1 MKLIKN
7 WRYHVL
13 NFIGWQ
19 IYLLSIL
26 TFDKLSYRLS
36 QVEKWDNLEWNKLY
50 YFISEGVLCGLLG
63 FLLSN
68 IILVY
73 IDYKI
78 QIEKI
83 SKNSFLGIVF
93 VFIFSQLLYHLLL
106 WPVLNI
112 PLRYFLDRE
121 NTLTFLM
128 KLANI
133 PVFAVSFLVWF
144 FIVMSYKIFKYL
156 KGIRIKQLELET
168 NLREITLNTL
178 KGQINPHFMFN
189 SLNNIRGLILENP
202 SKSREMLTRLSEM
215 LRYSLTKSDT
225 NKIVLEEEIEM
236 VGNYIALSKIQ
247 LEDRL
252 EYRTEIDRNTLKLF
266 IPPMIVQMLVENAV
280 KHGVS
285 NIKEGGVV
293 KLISKINKNELYL
306 IVENT
311 GFLKKKSTST
321 QIGLKNIKERLFLLY
336 ANRATFEIIEENKMV
351 RAKVVIP
358 LFKQDDK
365 N

>member
-1 MKLIKN
+1 MKLITN
-7 WRYHVL
+7 WKYHIL

-26 TFDKLSYRLS
+26 TFEKLSYGLF
-36 QVEKWDNLEWNKLY
+36 QVEKWSDLEWNKLY
-50 YFISEGVLCGLLG
+50 YFIAEGVLCGFLG

-68 IILVY
+68 VILVY
-73 IDYKI
+73 VDYKV
-78 QIEKI
+78 QIGKI
-83 SKNSFLGIVF
+83 SKRALWGIVLVF
-93 VFIFSQLLYHLLL
+93 VLSQILYHLLL
-106 WPVLNI
+106 WPFLSV
-112 PLRYFLDRE
+112 PLKYFLDRE
-121 NTLTFLM
+121 NPLTFLM

-133 PVFAVSFLVWF
+133 PVFGVSFLVWF
-144 FIVMSYKIFKYL
+144 FVVMTYKIFKYL
-156 KGIRIKQLELET
+156 KEIKIKQLELET

-225 NKIVLEEEIEM
+225 NKIVLEEELEM
-236 VGNYIALSKIQ
+236 VSNYIALSKIQ

-252 EYRTEIDRNTLKLF
+252 EYITEINSDTLYF
-266 IPPMIVQMLVENAV
+266 SIPPMIVQMLVENAV

-293 KLISKINKNELYL
+293 KLISKIKKNELHL

-311 GFLKKKSTST
+311 GFLKKRSTST
-321 QIGLKNIKERLFLLY
+321 QIGLKNIRERLFLLY
-336 ANRATFEIIEENKMV
+336 ANRATFEIVEENKMV
-351 RAKVVIP
+351 KAKVVIP
-358 LFKQDDK
+358 F
-365 N
+365 NV

>member
-7 WRYHVL
+7 WKYHIL

-19 IYLLSIL
+19 VYLLSIL
-26 TFDKLSYRLS
+26 TFEKLSYRLS
-36 QVEKWDNLEWNKLY
+36 EVEKWNDSQWNTLY
-50 YFISEGVLCGLLG
+50 YFIAEGFLCGLLG
-63 FLLSN
+63 FFLSN

-73 IDYKI
+73 IDYKV
-78 QIEKI
+78 QIGKI
-83 SKNSFLGIVF
+83 TKKSFLGIVSVF
-93 VFIFSQLLYHLLL
+93 VLSQIFYHLLL
-106 WPVLNI
+106 WPVLSV
-112 PLRYFLDRE
+112 PLEYFLHRE

-133 PVFAVSFLVWF
+133 PVFAVSFLIWF
-144 FIVMSYKIFKYL
+144 FIVMTYKTVKYL
-156 KGIRIKQLELET
+156 KEIRIKQLELET
-168 NLREITLNTL
+168 NLREIRLNTL

-215 LRYSLTKSDT
+215 LRYSLTKNDI

-252 EYRTEIDRNTLKLF
+252 EYITEIESDTLQF
-266 IPPMIVQMLVENAV
+266 SIPPMIVQMLVENAV

-285 NIKEGGVV
+285 NIKEGGIV
-293 KLISKINKNELYL
+293 KLISSIIKNELHL

-311 GFLKKKSTST
+311 GFLKKNSTST
-321 QIGLKNIKERLFLLY
+321 QIGVKNIKERLFLLY
-336 ANRATFEIIEENKMV
+336 GNRATFEIIEKNNIVK
-351 RAKVVIP
+351 AKVVIP
-358 LFKQDDK
+358 I
-365 N
+365 

>member
-1 MKLIKN
+1 
-7 WRYHVL
+7 
-13 NFIGWQ
+13 
-19 IYLLSIL
+19 
-26 TFDKLSYRLS
+26 
-36 QVEKWDNLEWNKLY
+36 
-50 YFISEGVLCGLLG
+50 
-63 FLLSN
+63 
-68 IILVY
+68 
-73 IDYKI
+73 
-78 QIEKI
+78 
-83 SKNSFLGIVF
+83 
-93 VFIFSQLLYHLLL
+93 
-106 WPVLNI
+106 
-112 PLRYFLDRE
+112 
-121 NTLTFLM
+121 
-128 KLANI
+128 
-133 PVFAVSFLVWF
+133 
-144 FIVMSYKIFKYL
+144 MSYKIFKYL

-311 GFLKKKSTST
+311 GFLKKRVLL
-321 QIGLKNIKERLFLLY
+321 LK
-336 ANRATFEIIEENKMV
+336 
-351 RAKVVIP
+351 
-358 LFKQDDK
+358 
-365 N
+365 